1 MAIVTAGVILK
12 ATIDVGAAGLV
23 NISCEMRRM

>member
-23 NISCEMRRM
+23 NI